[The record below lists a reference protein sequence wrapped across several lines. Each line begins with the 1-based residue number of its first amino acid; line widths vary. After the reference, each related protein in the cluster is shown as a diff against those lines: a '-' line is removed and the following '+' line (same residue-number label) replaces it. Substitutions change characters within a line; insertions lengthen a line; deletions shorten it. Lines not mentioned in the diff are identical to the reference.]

1 MPEGREMIWGL
12 FSVSLCGMACSSL
25 LLVSPPR
32 LPVTGI
38 RLGRFYV
45 CLNLS
50 RDPVNFLSCESVTP
64 PYISLD
70 RNALQK
76 TPRHIVCLLK
86 FKRATHIDL
95 TFYIIIVKL
104 VIVLKNVSIHFS
116 LYSKLQYIYY
126 C

>member
-1 MPEGREMIWGL
+1 
-12 FSVSLCGMACSSL
+12 MACCSR
-25 LLVSPPR
+25 LLVSRLYISFPR
-32 LPVTGI
+32 NALHKKASHI
-38 RLGRFYV
+38 LCRLGRFYV